1 MYIYIYIYIYIC
13 IYIYIYIYTYISYFS
28 CALQSYGP
36 SKVFK
41 VPVAL
46 SQALLRPQAFLRPLL
61 QPIWSLSPS

>member
-1 MYIYIYIYIYIC
+1 MYVVLVRIIYMYVYTYIYI
-13 IYIYIYIYTYISYFS
+13 YISYFS

-41 VPVAL
+41 LPVAL